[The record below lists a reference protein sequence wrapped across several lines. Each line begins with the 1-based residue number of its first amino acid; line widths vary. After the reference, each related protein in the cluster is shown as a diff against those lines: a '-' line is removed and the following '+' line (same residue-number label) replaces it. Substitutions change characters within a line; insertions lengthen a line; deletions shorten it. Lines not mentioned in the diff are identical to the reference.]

1 MCEYNALMYSRSTD
15 SVNSSSF
22 IMSSRKI
29 SRRFSLDSSG
39 YRPQTSGVT
48 VKPKSI
54 TRRSSDSKTFQSV
67 AEAQLEL
74 LERNNSQF
82 LRIEEEGLD
91 RCDGSTVP
99 NGFKQHN
106 RSFHRLFPE
115 VPELE
120 DLEHVF
126 TCALQK
132 ELIYQGKMFVSRQ
145 HICFHSSVLLKE
157 TKVIIQMS
165 SVQSIQKKHT
175 AKFVPNALAVVT
187 NDGLKHL
194 FVSLLYRE
202 VCFRLLLS
210 FCPQLQTE
218 SISRKSSGSSAEEN
232 QLIHLSEEAS
242 SESAEHQPQDMNT
255 STDENTR
262 GKTTE
267 NTTEQHNTG
276 VSRLSEKL
284 KSLLCSRN
292 SLRLNTLLLLYLIL
306 ALLLLLSSGYIG
318 LRIVALE
325 EQLSILGSLQNEYQ
339 ET

>member
-1 MCEYNALMYSRSTD
+1 MCEYNALMYSRSPD
-15 SVNSSSF
+15 SDSSSSF

-29 SRRFSLDSSG
+29 SRRCSLDSSG

-54 TRRSSDSKTFQSV
+54 MRRSSDSKTFQSA

-74 LERNNSQF
+74 LEKNNSQS
-82 LRIEEEGLD
+82 LRIEEEVLD
-91 RCDGSTVP
+91 RSDGSAVP
-99 NGFKQHN
+99 NGFRQHN

-194 FVSLLYRE
+194 FVSLLNRE
-202 VCFRLLLS
+202 VCYRLLQS
-210 FCPQLQTE
+210 FCPHLQTE
-218 SISRKSSGSSAEEN
+218 SISRKSSVSSAEEN
-232 QLIHLSEEAS
+232 QFIHLSEEAC
-242 SESAEHQPQDMNT
+242 SESAEHQPQDLNT
-255 STDENTR
+255 STDEHTR
-262 GKTTE
+262 GK
-267 NTTEQHNTG
+267 NTAEQHNTG

-292 SLRLNTLLLLYLIL
+292 SLGLNTLLLFYLVL

-339 ET
+339 EP